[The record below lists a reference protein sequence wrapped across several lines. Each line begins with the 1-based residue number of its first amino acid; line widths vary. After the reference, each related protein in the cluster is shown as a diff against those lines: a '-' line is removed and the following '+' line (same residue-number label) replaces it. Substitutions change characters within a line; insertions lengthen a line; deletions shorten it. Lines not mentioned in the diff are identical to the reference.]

1 MKISKKKIVLFA
13 STLGLLVSG
22 LSLATVAWFGG
33 RNSIGVVDIL
43 GGAVLRGYFHS
54 GTGTQADPFTITTPW
69 HYENFAKLHYS
80 MDGFAEAGYY
90 FEFGYPLNGG
100 TTRYFYGTDENGAV
114 DFDVTN
120 ATTLNLGGDVFEP
133 IGNEEKP
140 FIGNLNGNNLTITN
154 FEIDGSGHHDIGI
167 FGFVGETSEGVG
179 AKIDNAYFSD
189 FKVNT
194 KGATATDAHG
204 SPETRVH
211 SENAHVGY
219 IAGHV
224 VRATDINNVY
234 VNNCT
239 IDGKTAKD
247 RTVDTY
253 GYYGKV
259 EYDHTGG
266 QRHAGDNYSFDLSAK
281 KIYDAINE
289 DYANVRDNPLRA
301 RVGLD
306 SDDMGRH
313 YTDYDFPIE
322 GEPDWANNEASHPVS
337 EAITRVNGNT
347 YRLNGT
353 TTQEYADRTYSLST
367 VGYQPLTG
375 GIRSEFEVSSTDSRW
390 SNPDNVTTNK
400 NAPALANQSA
410 TGDFFRYDSSGQ
422 QWYYQHSENDSTSYV
437 AEKDITFNLSTIS
450 EFSVGESGGDSS
462 PSMYS
467 ARAYFYID
475 GVKVYDEPVNNSI
488 QRTGSVFN
496 YKYRLYNISLTK
508 TSFTHKLQRGTHYY
522 AFFLAFATKNNA
534 MRFAYIA
541 DNAKTKGI
549 DGSNQTSSGTSVTMS
564 GANRKNW
571 TVRQGTFVFDVDD
584 YIRGTMS
591 FAGAKYDGGNCTV
604 ADQSPTIEIDSN
616 KWDGKVPQY
625 VNPNSYEITL
635 TGTKRSDGS
644 TALLKESSI
653 ESFTRETVTDIEYD
667 DQGNPHEVSRKVWIA
682 ADNPTR
688 SPDYS
693 KDPVYLSDAQSLI
706 DNNYKFKNIDIVGGN
721 VTFYYLGTILF
732 IPVNLEVITLP
743 PETQN
748 TNIVELPEMSD
759 LDAMSQF
766 YATKYCP
773 GSIVMY
779 VNNSGNGLDNID
791 SQLGHVE
798 FTYANMNIQGR
809 TLINVTRPSFK
820 KGNGNFVNVET
831 LGRIEEGE
839 QYVNFVS
846 TFDGDITESG
856 ARKTSYV
863 CLDRQGRMLGIYD
876 LNGNPGYGFFKAAT
890 TEPAEERYRHVTYN
904 PGTTQYDQN
913 PYGTYEKDPSGSY
926 VLNKDRVS
934 NIATYVIV
942 LGSSSRS
949 STNGTYITDVK
960 FSYKAHEGSGGSF
973 GPVGYRDANDTITD
987 TILNFYFDAPA
998 ELNYS
1003 IKVYFNKNDSIY
1015 YITFS
1020 ASAAI
1025 TINIFNYEID
1035 NYSVY
1040 VNNVKLD
1047 DGEGHNLEVNEYHYS
1062 P

>member
-1 MKISKKKIVLFA
+1 MRIGKKKIVLFA
-13 STLGLLVSG
+13 TTLGLLVSG

-33 RNSIGVVDIL
+33 RSSIGAINDL

-69 HYENFAKLHYS
+69 HYENFAKLHYN

-90 FEFGYPLNGG
+90 FEFGYPLRGG
-100 TTRYFYGTDENGAV
+100 QTRYFYGTDENGVV
-114 DFDVTN
+114 DYDVTN

-140 FIGNLNGNNLTITN
+140 FIGNLNGNNLTVTN
-154 FEIDGSGHHDIGI
+154 FEVDGSGHHDIGI
-167 FGFVGETSEGVG
+167 FGFIGETSKGVG
-179 AKIDNAYFSD
+179 AKINNAYFSD

-194 KGATATDAHG
+194 KGATATDEHEDVG
-204 SPETRVH
+204 SRIH
-211 SENAHVGY
+211 SDTAHVGY

-247 RTVDTY
+247 RTVDSN

-266 QRHAGDNYSFDLSAK
+266 QRHTGDNYSFGLNAREV
-281 KIYDAINE
+281 YQAINTN
-289 DYANVRDNPLRA
+289 YNNISDNPLRA
-301 RVGLD
+301 RVGKD
-306 SDDMGRH
+306 DDDMGRH
-313 YTDYDFPIE
+313 YTDYEFTRD
-322 GEPDWANNEASHPVS
+322 GEWVNNQATHPLS
-337 EAITRVNGNT
+337 EAITRVNGQT

-353 TTQEYADRTYSLST
+353 TTEAYADRSYSLST

-375 GIRSEFEVSSTDSRW
+375 GIRSEYEVSSTDSRW
-390 SNPDNVTTNK
+390 TNPDDVTTNK

-422 QWYYQHSENDSTSYV
+422 QWYYQHSQNDNTTYV
-437 AEKDITFNLSTIS
+437 PAKTFTFNLSTAS
-450 EFSVGESGGDSS
+450 EFSASESAGDSK
-462 PSMYS
+462 PSMHS

-475 GVKVYDEPVNNSI
+475 GVKVYDEPVSNSI

-496 YKYRLYNISLTK
+496 YKYRLYNITLSK
-508 TSFTHKLQRGTHYY
+508 TSFTYNLQRGTHYY
-522 AFFLAFATKNNA
+522 AYFLAFATNNNA
-534 MRFAYIA
+534 MRYAYLA
-541 DNAKTKGI
+541 DTSKTKGTS
-549 DGSNQTSSGTSVTMS
+549 GSNQTSSGTSISMRGSNT
-564 GANRKNW
+564 KYW
-571 TVRQGTFVFDVDD
+571 TVTQGTFLCDVDD
-584 YIRGTMS
+584 YIRGTYS
-591 FAGAKYDGGNCTV
+591 FSATKSEGKNCASGDDPDIT
-604 ADQSPTIEIDSN
+604 IDSN

-625 VNPNSYEITL
+625 VNPNSYEIPL
-635 TGTKRSDGS
+635 TGTKRPDGKP
-644 TALLKESSI
+644 ALLKESSI

-667 DQGNPHEVSRKVWIA
+667 DQGNPHEISKKVWIA
-682 ADNPTR
+682 TDNPTR

-693 KDPVYLSDAQSLI
+693 KDPVYVSDAQSLI

-779 VNNSGNGLDNID
+779 VNNSGNPLDTVD

-820 KGNGNFVNVET
+820 KGDGNFVSVET

-856 ARKTSYV
+856 ARKTSFV
-863 CLDRQGRMLGIYD
+863 CLDIQGRMLGIYD

-890 TEPAEERYRHVTYN
+890 TEPADERYRHVTYN

-913 PYGTYEKDPSGSY
+913 PYGIYEKDPSGAY

-934 NIATYVIV
+934 TIATYVIV

-949 STNGTYITDVK
+949 STNGTYITDIK
-960 FSYKAHEGSGGSF
+960 FSYKVHEGSGGSF
-973 GPVGYRDANDTITD
+973 GPVGYRDATDTISD
-987 TILNFYFDAPA
+987 TILNFFFDAPA

-1003 IKVYFNKNDSIY
+1003 IKVYFSKNDSIY

-1020 ASAAI
+1020 ASGQI
-1025 TINIFNYEID
+1025 IINIFNYEID
-1035 NYSVY
+1035 NYSIY
-1040 VNNVKLD
+1040 FNGKLLADDNGNNM
-1047 DGEGHNLEVNEYHYS
+1047 EVNVVNYD
-1062 P
+1062 PGG